1 MVKKV
6 IKEKPKLTVEK
17 RKIEGRKVK
26 GLRNQGILPANIY
39 GKGIKSLAVQTPQKE
54 FMDIY
59 HSVGE
64 TGIVEIKVQ
73 GEDKVRPILIHNVQL
88 DHVTDVVLHADLH
101 QVDLKEAITANIPV
115 EIVGEAP
122 AVSQKIGILIQQL
135 SEIEVEALP
144 DSLPDK
150 FEVDVSS
157 LKAVD
162 DSILVENLKP
172 QAGVKILTLPKEVLV
187 KIEPPAKEEV
197 APPPAVEAIP
207 SEEKPAE
214 EVAGAKPGE
223 VKPAEGKPP
232 EEKPGKEEKNPA
244 QTKPEPP
251 KAEKK

>member
-6 IKEKPKLTVEK
+6 VKEKPKLTVEK
-17 RKIEGRKVK
+17 RKVEGRQVK

-39 GKGIKSLAVQTPQKE
+39 GKGIKSLAVQVSQKE
-54 FMDIY
+54 FMDMY
-59 HSVGE
+59 RSVGE
-64 TGIVEIKVQ
+64 TGIVEVKVQ

-88 DHVTDVVLHADLH
+88 DYVSDMILHADLH

-115 EIVGEAP
+115 EIVGEAM

-162 DSILVENLKP
+162 DAILVENLKP
-172 QAGVKILTLPKEVLV
+172 QTGVKILTLPEEILV

-197 APPPAVEAIP
+197 APPPAAEVTA
-207 SEEKPAE
+207 EEKPAE
-214 EVAGAKPGE
+214 EVARAKPGE

-232 EEKPGKEEKNPA
+232 EEKPGKEEKAPA
-244 QTKPEPP
+244 QAKSEPP